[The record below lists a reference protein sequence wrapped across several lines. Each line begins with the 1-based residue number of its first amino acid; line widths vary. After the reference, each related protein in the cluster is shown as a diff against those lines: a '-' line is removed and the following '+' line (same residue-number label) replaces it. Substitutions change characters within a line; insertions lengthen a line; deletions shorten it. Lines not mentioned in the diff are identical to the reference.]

1 MNLGKIHIDG
11 LRTFAF
17 HGVGENEKRN
27 GQPFELDITL
37 EADLSHACVSDRL
50 EDTVNYAEV
59 AHTALGAMRKGPFNL
74 IERAAEQVAEDI
86 LTQFAPVQA
95 VSVTLKKPRA
105 PIAADFK
112 YVSVEIRRIRGSLTG
127 L

>member
-1 MNLGKIHIDG
+1 MTATDKLHIAG

-17 HGVGENEKRN
+17 HGVGEKEKQY

-37 EADLSHACVSDRL
+37 EADLSLACGSDRL

-59 AHTALGAMRKGPFNL
+59 ARTALGAMRKGPFNL
-74 IERAAEQVAEDI
+74 IERAAGQVADDI
-86 LTQFAPVQA
+86 LTHFAPVQA

-112 YVSVEIRRIRGSLTG
+112 YVSVEIRRTRGNLTD
-127 L
+127 